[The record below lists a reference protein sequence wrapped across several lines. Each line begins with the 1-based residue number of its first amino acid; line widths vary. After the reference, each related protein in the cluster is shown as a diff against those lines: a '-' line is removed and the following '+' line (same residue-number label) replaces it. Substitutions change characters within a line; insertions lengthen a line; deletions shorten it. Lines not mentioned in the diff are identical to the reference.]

1 MLAIKLLWIASNIT
15 YRVIRLVGRALSQ
28 LAVVL
33 WREA

>member
-1 MLAIKLLWIASNIT
+1 MVAIKLLWIASNVT
-15 YRVIRLVGRALSQ
+15 YRLIRLVGRAMSL

>member
-15 YRVIRLVGRALSQ
+15 YRVIRLAGRALSQ

>member
-15 YRVIRLVGRALSQ
+15 YHVIRLAGRGMSQ

>member
-1 MLAIKLLWIASNIT
+1 MLAIKLLWIVSNIT
-15 YRVIRLVGRALSQ
+15 YRVFRLAGRAMSQ